1 MPGSLFHLLA
11 KKTGSSERASRAI
24 AAVAEGLGMLDADP
38 ADERLAALALCKRG
52 AVPEEVSKHLGW
64 KDFEAFCSSVLRAG
78 GYRVRENIY
87 LRKPRAQI
95 DVFGVS
101 GGVALA
107 VDCKHW
113 SASPGYGT
121 LSRLVEAQRARAKRL
136 HEGLDDVPPVAS
148 VILTLVDSGV
158 RFVEG
163 GAVVP
168 ISTFRDFLENV
179 EAYRDSLE
187 WV

>member
-1 MPGSLFHLLA
+1 MLA
-11 KKTGSSERASRAI
+11 KKSGSPDRASRAVR
-24 AAVAEGLGMLDADP
+24 AVAEGLGMLGADP
-38 ADERLAALALCKRG
+38 TDERLAALALCQRG

-78 GYRVRENIY
+78 GYLVRENIY
-87 LRKPRAQI
+87 LRRPRAQI
-95 DVFGVS
+95 DVLGVS
-101 GGVALA
+101 GQVALA

-121 LSRLVEAQRARAKRL
+121 FARLVEAQQARAKRL
-136 HEGLDDVPPVAS
+136 HEGLDRVPPVAS
-148 VILTLVDSGV
+148 VILTLLDSGV
-158 RFVEG
+158 RFVDG

-168 ISTFRDFLENV
+168 ISTFRNFLENV
-179 EAYRDSLE
+179 EAHRGSLE